1 MESRNISNEP
11 RETPLGVFLWGGKDK
26 FNGRKQI
33 LKALTSNPVFSKR
46 ELTIPSLARKD
57 AWRRAVFQAR
67 ELIALK
73 QKEKWTDS
81 QFRDAIGMLDYFVPV
96 QPQFRSMWPCPDHIS
111 CSSCLTFECSL
122 QDEPAKSD
130 VR

>member
-1 MESRNISNEP
+1 MESRNITNEP

-46 ELTIPSLARKD
+46 DVTTPSLARKD

-96 QPQFRSMWPCPDHIS
+96 QPQFRSIWPAPHYS
-111 CSSCLTFECSL
+111 LTLFVSDFECSL
-122 QDEPAKSD
+122 QDEPGKAD